1 MCKLVRKITILL
13 VVASLTFALLIVTG
27 CENKDKKV
35 TNALSTGDV
44 TSSDSES
51 SDSNASSDTSGADSS
66 DNTSSPDG
74 GLLTM
79 EDVYGEEMMKNL
91 NKTFTIS
98 GKNVD
103 KSEYN
108 FYYINA
114 FTELSTY
121 ASYGYYPATSEGL
134 IDLSANCDLLY
145 PETGT
150 WSDYLNDYVEREIQ
164 KSYMIEGLA
173 KAENITLSED
183 TIESLAGNADA
194 IKQTA
199 ATAGLDADAYIGQYF
214 GQEMTLDLYQ
224 SIMYRY
230 YLAGYYIE
238 QYVSAYEFS
247 ESDISLPTVRH
258 ILIAADSDADEATLT
273 EAREKAEALLEE
285 IDNYDNMV
293 VVGDRE
299 LRDGNAAESAEYT
312 VSRGRM
318 VPEFEEWCFD
328 EGRVEGDKGI
338 VQTTY
343 GFHVMYFV
351 GNTEASDEEKK
362 TIAQRALGQILTDKA
377 DSGEYDLVPV
387 A

>member
-114 FTELSTY
+114 FTE
-121 ASYGYYPATSEGL
+121 
-134 IDLSANCDLLY
+134 
-145 PETGT
+145 
-150 WSDYLNDYVEREIQ
+150 Q
-164 KSYMIEGLA
+164 
-173 KAENITLSED
+173 
-183 TIESLAGNADA
+183 
-194 IKQTA
+194 
-199 ATAGLDADAYIGQYF
+199 IG
-214 GQEMTLDLYQ
+214 
-224 SIMYRY
+224 R
-230 YLAGYYIE
+230 A
-238 QYVSAYEFS
+238 
-247 ESDISLPTVRH
+247 
-258 ILIAADSDADEATLT
+258 
-273 EAREKAEALLEE
+273 
-285 IDNYDNMV
+285 
-293 VVGDRE
+293 
-299 LRDGNAAESAEYT
+299 
-312 VSRGRM
+312 
-318 VPEFEEWCFD
+318 
-328 EGRVEGDKGI
+328 
-338 VQTTY
+338 
-343 GFHVMYFV
+343 HV
-351 GNTEASDEEKK
+351 
-362 TIAQRALGQILTDKA
+362 
-377 DSGEYDLVPV
+377 
-387 A
+387 